1 LVVVGLLHEAGA
13 AVRLSGTLIYIRGD
27 CVGDKLT
34 LYVDGQ
40 KALEAEDSEFES
52 GKIGLIV
59 HNAQN
64 MHT

>member
-1 LVVVGLLHEAGA
+1 VVVGLLHEAGA
-13 AVRLSGTLIYIRGD
+13 AVRLRGTLIPIRGD

-40 KALEAEDSEFES
+40 KALEAEDSELET
-52 GKIGLIV
+52 GKIGLFV

-64 MHT
+64 RHT

>member
-1 LVVVGLLHEAGA
+1 M
-13 AVRLSGTLIYIRGD
+13 SGTLISIRGD

>member
-1 LVVVGLLHEAGA
+1 M
-13 AVRLSGTLIYIRGD
+13 RGTLISIRGD

-40 KALEAEDSEFES
+40 KALEAEDSEFET

-64 MHT
+64 THT